1 MKVKTVYEAV
11 ISGCP
16 RTKKNSPQIRR
27 GRGGKRYVAPS
38 DAFLSYQERSGWEL
52 RNRPAEPLNGRY
64 NVRVL
69 YYMDSLRRVDL
80 SNLLESTCDILVHYG
95 IIADDNSR
103 IVVSHDGS
111 RVLLDREHPRAEI
124 FVEEVCGDG

>member
-1 MKVKTVYEAV
+1 MTKIIYSAV
-11 ISGCP
+11 VHGCP

-38 DAFLSYQERSGWEL
+38 DAFLTYQDRAGWEL
-52 RNRPAEPLNGRY
+52 RNRPEEPLGGQY

-95 IIADDNSR
+95 IIKDDNSR
-103 IVVSHDGS
+103 IVCSHDGS

-124 FVEEVCGDG
+124 FVEEVAQDG